1 MLQLLCV
8 LEGDTMDNILM
19 LVITVVLVALFCVVI
34 TFIIVKRKQNS
45 KYKKEISELDVKKN
59 QLLDVHLLSEMTK
72 VKDLVKTENLQKKLD
87 SWDAT
92 FKLIKDERIPNLT
105 DMISEA
111 DFLIDKKEYKQAIKK
126 IADIELEIDRLKCKT
141 ERLVDEIKIITN
153 SEERNRALIT
163 KLKVVYRE
171 LQNKFERCEKDFG
184 EVGEPILE
192 EFHKIDKKF
201 QKFEDLMDHN
211 DYVEVEKIVIDIE
224 NDINHMKEVL
234 DDGPSIVLMSN
245 VLIPGKIEEAKV
257 MYARMQRDGYP
268 LDYLN
273 VEYNLTEIQNKV
285 KAIMEKMNILD
296 LGDSKLELKTML
308 DYFNTLYND
317 FDKEKECKDL
327 FKEGTKKF
335 RYKLEKINKVVYDVY
350 IQIDDIK
357 VTYDLTDE
365 EINKFSVLNKTL
377 EEINEDFK
385 SLIEHGKTKTF
396 AYSKLNDELEGLKLK
411 LSRLQD
417 DLDYQLRSITSMK
430 DDEYRAKEQLD
441 TIQNLLKQAKYKLK
455 DYKLPIIPSSYFV
468 ELKEAQDAIR
478 EIVKELDKKPIVIKI
493 LNIRVDTARDLVFKI
508 YNKTNDMIKSA
519 MLSEKMIIYGNRYRS
534 LYPEIDS
541 GLEKATTLFYKGQY
555 DQSLNLS
562 IEAISVVES
571 NPLEKIQKN

>member
-1 MLQLLCV
+1 MIQLLCV

-19 LVITVVLVALFCVVI
+19 LIITVILVALFCVVI
-34 TFIIVKRKQNS
+34 TFIVIKKKQNT
-45 KYKKEISELDVKKN
+45 KYKKEISELDVRKN

-72 VKDLVKTENLQKKLD
+72 VKDLVKTDNLQKKLD
-87 SWDAT
+87 SWDNT
-92 FKLIKDERIPNLT
+92 FTLIKDDRIPKLT

-111 DFLIDKKEYKQAIKK
+111 DFLIDKREYNQAIKK
-126 IADIELEIDRLKCKT
+126 IADIELEIERLKCKT

-171 LQNKFERCEKDFG
+171 LENKFSRTIKDFS
-184 EVGEPILE
+184 EVATPIEE
-192 EFHKIDKKF
+192 EFHKIDAKF

-224 NDINHMKEVL
+224 NDINHMKEIL

-273 VEYNLTEIQNKV
+273 VEYNLSEIQNKV
-285 KAIMEKMNILD
+285 KAIMDKMNILE
-296 LGDSKLELKTML
+296 LGDSKLELKTIL
-308 DYFNTLYND
+308 DYFNSLYND
-317 FDKEKECKDL
+317 FDKEKECKDT

-335 RYKLEKINKVVYDVY
+335 RHKLEKINKVVYDVY

-365 EINKFSVLNKTL
+365 EINKFSVLNRTL

-385 SLIEHGKTKTF
+385 SLLDHSKTKTF

-441 TIQNLLKQAKYKLK
+441 TIQNLLKQDKYKLK

-555 DQSLNLS
+555 EQSLNLS
-562 IEAISVVES
+562 IDAISVVES
-571 NPLEKIQKN
+571 NPLERIQKN

>member
-1 MLQLLCV
+1 MSN
-8 LEGDTMDNILM
+8 MLM
-19 LVITVVLVALFCVVI
+19 LIITVVVVALFCVVI
-34 TFIIVKRKQNS
+34 TFIIVKRKQNV
-45 KYKKEISELDVKKN
+45 KYKREISELDIRKN
-59 QLLDVHLLSEMTK
+59 QLLDVHVLSEMTK
-72 VKDLVKTENLQKKLD
+72 VKDLVKTDNLQRKLD
-87 SWDAT
+87 DWDST
-92 FKLIKDERIPNLT
+92 FKLIKDEKIPKLT

-111 DFLIDKKEYKQAIKK
+111 DFLIDKREYNQAIKR
-126 IADIELEIDRLKCKT
+126 IASIELEIDRLKCKT

-153 SEERNRALIT
+153 SEERNRSLVT
-163 KLKVVYRE
+163 KLKVAYRE
-171 LQNKFERCEKDFG
+171 LQNKFERTEKDFG
-184 EVGEPILE
+184 VIGESILNQ
-192 EFHKIDKKF
+192 FHVIDKQF
-201 QKFEDLMDHN
+201 QKFEDLMEQN

-224 NDINHMKEVL
+224 QNIGHMREVL

-257 MYARMQRDGYP
+257 LYARMQRDGYP

-273 VEYNLTEIQNKV
+273 VEYNLDEIQNKV
-285 KAIMEKMNILD
+285 HAIMEKMNVLD
-296 LGDSKLELKTML
+296 LGDSKLELKTIL

-350 IQIDDIK
+350 VQIDDIK

-365 EINKFSVLNKTL
+365 EINRFSVLNKSL
-377 EEINEDFK
+377 EGINEDFK
-385 SLIEHGKTKTF
+385 SLLEHGKTKTF

-455 DYKLPIIPSSYFV
+455 DYKLPIIPSSYFI

-478 EIVKELDKKPIVIKI
+478 EIIKELDKKPIVIKI

-534 LYPEIDS
+534 LYPEVDL

-555 DQSLNLS
+555 EQSLNLS
-562 IEAISVVES
+562 IEAISIVES
-571 NPLEKIQKN
+571 NPLEKIQKI